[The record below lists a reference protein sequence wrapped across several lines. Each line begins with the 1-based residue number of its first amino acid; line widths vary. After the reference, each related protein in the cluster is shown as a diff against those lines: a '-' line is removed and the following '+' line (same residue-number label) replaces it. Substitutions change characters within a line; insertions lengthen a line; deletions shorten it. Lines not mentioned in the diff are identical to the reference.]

1 MLREPKIRV
10 AVNIEVVVA
19 MPETM
24 ADMLV
29 EKGVVRYVCDN
40 RRPWGTI
47 EMQTPCPTEQRSG
60 HRRNGNRV
68 VEFDGP
74 TG

>member
-1 MLREPKIRV
+1 MRHEPRIRV
-10 AVNIEVVVA
+10 AVSIEIVVT

-47 EMQTPCPTEQRSG
+47 ETQMVSPTERRMG
-60 HRRNGNRV
+60 HKPHGN
-68 VEFDGP
+68 
-74 TG
+74 